1 VTVWDDAWEI
11 LSDRF
16 RRIASSLMKAHPT
29 MTWSCGHSDNESFP
43 FRAYASF
50 SGRGRQ
56 ETDVVISVDVLRRD
70 DGLQFSSDLALED
83 GQILADGPSGVLQ
96 LTADTARLRM
106 RIEETISQIA
116 DFILSSEAVIDREI
130 REVRFR

>member
-1 VTVWDDAWEI
+1 VTVWDDAWET

-16 RRIASSLMKAHPT
+16 RRVASSLMNAHPT

-50 SGRGRQ
+50 SGRGQ

-70 DGLQFSSDLALED
+70 DELHLNSDLALED
-83 GQILADGPSGVLQ
+83 GQILADGPSDVLQ
-96 LTADTARLRM
+96 LTADSARLRM
-106 RIEETISQIA
+106 RIEETISEVA
-116 DFILSSEAVIDREI
+116 DFILSSEAVIDRTI
-130 REVRFR
+130 REVRSR